1 MGVAVR
7 TRRHS
12 YRAGLCVDLSCVAEA
27 QIFCHCDPDI
37 YLSGVSD
44 IFRLRRLRQVSI
56 ARAVPRARHH
66 RAFEFRDH
74 PRMEAAEDFRCSGKA
89 LEFDDGH
96 EVAKIAEFPCPTSM
110 EKASGGSFART
121 AR

>member
-12 YRAGLCVDLSCVAEA
+12 YRAGLRVDLSCVAEA

-44 IFRLRRLRQVSI
+44 IFRLRRLRQVGI

-66 RAFEFRDH
+66 RSFEFRDH

-89 LEFDDGH
+89 LRM
-96 EVAKIAEFPCPTSM
+96 VT
-110 EKASGGSFART
+110 
-121 AR
+121 